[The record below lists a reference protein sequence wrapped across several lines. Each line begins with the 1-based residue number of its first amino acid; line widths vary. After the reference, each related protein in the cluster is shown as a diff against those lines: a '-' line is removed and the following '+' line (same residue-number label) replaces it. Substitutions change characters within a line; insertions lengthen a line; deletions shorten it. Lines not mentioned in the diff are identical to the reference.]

1 MSTLTMTATVTGQTS
16 SRKSSKTLT
25 KKELVVESN
34 TFGEKEKPSALCIS
48 EKVRRKKGRR

>member
-34 TFGEKEKPSALCIS
+34 TLGEKEKPSAVWIS
-48 EKVRRKKGRR
+48 EKVRREKCRR

>member
-1 MSTLTMTATVTGQTS
+1 MTATVTGQTS

-34 TFGEKEKPSALCIS
+34 TLGEKEKPSAL
-48 EKVRRKKGRR
+48 

>member
-25 KKELVVESN
+25 EKELVVESN
-34 TFGEKEKPSALCIS
+34 TLGEKEKPSAL
-48 EKVRRKKGRR
+48 